1 VVGKKLKEL
10 HERIDFTI
18 EENSKLNNNLR
29 QQEGRNRRNNLRI
42 DGLKE
47 NEGETTKDVEEKVR
61 NLFKDSLGIHHE
73 IEIERAHKTGR
84 RTGSK
89 QRTIVMKYK
98 DKLTVLKEARKLKN
112 TDIWINENFS
122 KATAGIRKSLEE
134 FLCQKLKDEE
144 ITVKR
149 DLF

>member
-47 NEGETTKDVEEKVR
+47 NEGETTKDVEEKVNR
-61 NLFKDSLGIHHE
+61 D
-73 IEIERAHKTGR
+73 
-84 RTGSK
+84 RTCS
-89 QRTIVMKYK
+89 Q
-98 DKLTVLKEARKLKN
+98 DRKKN
-112 TDIWINENFS
+112 
-122 KATAGIRKSLEE
+122 RK
-134 FLCQKLKDEE
+134 
-144 ITVKR
+144 
-149 DLF
+149 